1 MHSPRMHSSCHVGQA
16 VCAGKA
22 NKPVWRLESQRSEK
36 AGVEI
41 GIMSDHEGESR
52 RAELRGDPPP
62 FTLEQLAWL
71 EEYRPPTSVT
81 GAVMPGSALS
91 VPPGPS
97 SDGSRPRLVTA
108 ASVPGKCY
116 TLLVSFQ
123 FVACS
128 GTVLVARVGGGEV
141 VRTLAPPPL
150 LEETVVVTTQRAWLA
165 RLLLPSL

>member
-1 MHSPRMHSSCHVGQA
+1 MQKKRISQCGD
-16 VCAGKA
+16 
-22 NKPVWRLESQRSEK
+22 WRVREASKQCE
-36 AGVEI
+36 V

-62 FTLEQLAWL
+62 FTPEQLAWL

-81 GAVMPGSALS
+81 GAVTPGSAPS
-91 VPPGPS
+91 APPGPS

-108 ASVPGKCY
+108 TSVPGKCY

-128 GTVLVARVGGGEV
+128 GTVLVARVGSGEAA
-141 VRTLAPPPL
+141 RALAPPPL
-150 LEETVVVTTQRAWLA
+150 PGGSAVPECWTAM
-165 RLLLPSL
+165 P